1 MGGGKQS
8 MKKIVQMLLV
18 VCMVVLSAQVAF
30 ANADKVTMQEGADI
44 TSVKRIAV
52 AAPLYAP
59 VDEKAPNK
67 EMLTQIVSD
76 ASRVSRSYVISYD
89 AVAEGIKTATN
100 VDIKALDRRQAAK
113 TYKENV
119 ANYAD
124 AYVVLTVANNS
135 RTTFFFDVFKAG
147 SNELLYTYEI
157 IANKGEPDSV
167 ATFNNLAEQFYKHFD
182 RSADEQLKNKNK
194 KK

>member
-1 MGGGKQS
+1 

-182 RSADEQLKNKNK
+182 RSADEQLKNKK
-194 KK
+194 SVHIRDR

>member
-1 MGGGKQS
+1 

-67 EMLTQIVSD
+67 EMLAQIVSD

>member
-1 MGGGKQS
+1 

-119 ANYAD
+119 AN
-124 AYVVLTVANNS
+124 
-135 RTTFFFDVFKAG
+135 
-147 SNELLYTYEI
+147 
-157 IANKGEPDSV
+157 
-167 ATFNNLAEQFYKHFD
+167 
-182 RSADEQLKNKNK
+182 
-194 KK
+194 

>member
-1 MGGGKQS
+1 
-8 MKKIVQMLLV
+8 MKKIVQMLLA

-30 ANADKVTMQEGADI
+30 ANADQSTLQEGADI
-44 TSVKRIAV
+44 TGVKRIAV
-52 AAPLYAP
+52 AAPLYTP

-89 AVAEGIKTATN
+89 AVADGIKAATN

-113 TYKENV
+113 VYKENV

-147 SNELLYTYEI
+147 TNELLYTYEI
-157 IANKGEPDSV
+157 RANKGEADTV
-167 ATFNNLAEQFYKHFD
+167 ATFNNLSEQFYKHFD
-182 RSADEQLKNKNK
+182 RSAEEQLKNKNK
-194 KK
+194 QK

>member
-182 RSADEQLKNKNK
+182 RSADEQLKNKK
-194 KK
+194 K

>member
-1 MGGGKQS
+1 
-8 MKKIVQMLLV
+8 MKKIVQMLITI
-18 VCMVVLSAQVAF
+18 CMVVLSAQVAF
-30 ANADKVTMQEGADI
+30 ANADKVTIQEGADI

-52 AAPLYAP
+52 AAPLYMQR
-59 VDEKAPNK
+59 DDKAPSK

-89 AVAEGIKTATN
+89 AVAEGIKTAVN
-100 VDIKALDRRQAAK
+100 VDIKSLDRHQAAK
-113 TYKENV
+113 IYKENV

-135 RTTFFFDVFKAG
+135 RTTFFFDVFKSG
-147 SNELLYTYEI
+147 TNELLYTYEI
-157 IANKGEPDSV
+157 RANKSEGDSV
-167 ATFNNLAEQFYKHFD
+167 NTFNNLCEQFYKHLD
-182 RSADEQLKNKNK
+182 RSAEEQVKAESK

>member
-1 MGGGKQS
+1 
-8 MKKIVQMLLV
+8 MKKFVQMLLT

-30 ANADKVTMQEGADI
+30 ANADKVTIQEGADI
-44 TSVKRIAV
+44 TTVKRIAV
-52 AAPLYAP
+52 AAPLYMP

-89 AVAEGIKTATN
+89 AVAEGIKKATN
-100 VDIKALDRRQAAK
+100 VDIKSLDRRQAAK
-113 TYKENV
+113 VYKENA

-147 SNELLYTYEI
+147 TNELLYTYEI
-157 IANKGEPDSV
+157 RANRSEGDTI
-167 ATFNNLAEQFYKHFD
+167 ATFNNLCEQFYKHLD
-182 RSADEQLKNKNK
+182 RSAEEQIKANSK

>member
-167 ATFNNLAEQFYKHFD
+167 ATFNNLSEQFYKHFD

>member
-1 MGGGKQS
+1 
-8 MKKIVQMLLV
+8 MKKIVQMLLT
-18 VCMVVLSAQVAF
+18 VCMIVLSAQVAF
-30 ANADKVTMQEGADI
+30 ANADKVTIQEGADI
-44 TSVKRIAV
+44 TTVKRIAV
-52 AAPLYAP
+52 AAPLYTP

-89 AVAEGIKTATN
+89 AVAEGIKKATN
-100 VDIKALDRRQAAK
+100 VDIKSLDRRQAAK
-113 TYKENV
+113 VYKENA

-147 SNELLYTYEI
+147 TNELLYTYEI
-157 IANKGEPDSV
+157 RANRSEGDTI
-167 ATFNNLAEQFYKHFD
+167 ATFNNLCEQFYKHLD
-182 RSADEQLKNKNK
+182 RSAEEQIKANSK